1 MKEQFAADMCE
12 SSVIHYEVVEKVK
25 HEMMPEDPVYDV
37 SELFRVLGDS
47 TRARIICALSIS
59 EMCVCDIAALLN
71 MSNSAISHQLRVL
84 KQSRIV
90 RSRRAGKIVY
100 YRLADDHISQ
110 LFSVAFDHVTEEQGG
125 AE

>member
-1 MKEQFAADMCE
+1 MKANATDMCE
-12 SSVIHYEVVEKVK
+12 SNVIHYEIVEKVK
-25 HEMMPEDPVYDV
+25 NEMMPEDPVYDV

-47 TRARIICALSIS
+47 TRARIICALSVS

-71 MSNSAISHQLRVL
+71 MTNSAISHQLRVL

-100 YRLADDHISQ
+100 YRLADEHISV
-110 LFSVAFDHVTEEQGG
+110 LFRVAFDHVTEDQGVI
-125 AE
+125 E

>member
-1 MKEQFAADMCE
+1 MKETTAADMCE
-12 SSVIHYEVVEKVK
+12 STVIHYEVVDKVK
-25 HEMMPEDPVYDV
+25 KEMMPEDPVYDV

-47 TRARIICALSIS
+47 TRARIICALSVS

-71 MSNSAISHQLRVL
+71 MTNSAISHQLRVL
-84 KQSRIV
+84 KQTRIV

-110 LFSVAFDHVTEEQGG
+110 LFRVAFEHVTEEQGG

>member
-1 MKEQFAADMCE
+1 MCE
-12 SSVIHYEVVEKVK
+12 STVIHYDIVERVK
-25 HEMMPEDPVYDV
+25 KEMMPEDPVYDV

-47 TRARIICALSIS
+47 TRARIICALSVS

-71 MSNSAISHQLRVL
+71 MTNSAISHQLRVL
-84 KQSRIV
+84 KQSRIA

-110 LFSVAFDHVTEEQGG
+110 LFRLAFEHVTEEQGG

>member
-1 MKEQFAADMCE
+1 MCE
-12 SSVIHYEVVEKVK
+12 STVIHYEVVEKVK
-25 HEMMPEDPVYDV
+25 KEMMPEDPVYDV

-47 TRARIICALSIS
+47 TRARIICALSVS

-71 MSNSAISHQLRVL
+71 MTNSAISHQLRVL
-84 KQSRIV
+84 KQTRIV

-110 LFSVAFDHVTEEQGG
+110 LFRVAFEHVTEEQGG